1 MADNDI
7 LRPRHDIE
15 THMLNDQGSAP
26 IGSEYGDR
34 VHIDTVSS
42 SFNTPHTIHGEA
54 LVNGT
59 GVG

>member
-7 LRPRHDIE
+7 LRLRHGIE
-15 THMLNDQGSAP
+15 THMWDDRMNTP

>member
-1 MADNDI
+1 M
-7 LRPRHDIE
+7 LRPQHDNE
-15 THMLNDQGSAP
+15 AHTSDDRMNTP

-54 LVNGT
+54 PVNGT